1 MRFEWDEE
9 KAASN
14 LAKHGVNFPAAATV
28 FADPNHILFV
38 DAVIDGEERWHVI
51 GAVPA
56 TLLLLTVVHTYR
68 DNEEI
73 VRIIS
78 AREATR
84 KEVKRYAKN
93 LE

>member
-1 MRFEWDEE
+1 MRFEWDEA

-14 LAKHGVNFPAAATV
+14 EAKHGVKFAVAATV
-28 FADPNHILFV
+28 FADSNLVLFV
-38 DAVIDGEERWHVI
+38 DAIIDGEERWHAI
-51 GAVPA
+51 GAVPG
-56 TLLLLTVVHTYR
+56 TVLLLTVVHTYR
-68 DNEEI
+68 DGEEI

-78 AREATR
+78 ARTATR